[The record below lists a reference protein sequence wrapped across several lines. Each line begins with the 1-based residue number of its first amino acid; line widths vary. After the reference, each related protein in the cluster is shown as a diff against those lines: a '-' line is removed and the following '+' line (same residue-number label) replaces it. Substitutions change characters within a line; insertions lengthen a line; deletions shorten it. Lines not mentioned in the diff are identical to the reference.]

1 MNKKIYLFIRTF
13 TAVTAF
19 FTGLLLILCALTA
32 YFTPSKLSVTK
43 QGNEFSFPLSVK
55 YDNTAIYAAFDS
67 SQNTS
72 DRSNAKIMLFD
83 SIPVKDLN
91 VNVTQRKNVILG
103 GTPFGIRIYTD
114 GLVVSGTSSVGN
126 KNPSHEAGIQN
137 GDIILSVNGQKTDTN
152 EQLLSA
158 VEKSRGN
165 PLEVKATHDGKEY
178 FTKITPVFDESLK
191 KYRIGLMVRDSCAG
205 IGTMTFID
213 AENGTFAGLG
223 HGICDASSGSLMP
236 LEKGDIVNAEITSVT
251 KSICGNP
258 GALTGIF
265 SDTSPKGTISA
276 NSRLGIYGT
285 LYHPD
290 FSQNTVPVAF
300 KQEVQR
306 GYAQILTTVD
316 SSSPKFYDISIEDIS
331 YNNHSPKNMII
342 KITDKNLLEKT
353 GGIVQGMSGSP
364 IIQNGMLAGAVTHV
378 FVNDTTEGYAVFAEN
393 MIDFNSTIIQNKLSL
408 AA

>member
-32 YFTPSKLSVTK
+32 CFTPSRLSVTK
-43 QGNEFSFPLSVK
+43 QGNEFQFPLSVK
-55 YDNTAIYAAFDS
+55 YDTNNAIFAAFD
-67 SQNTS
+67 TS
-72 DRSNAKIMLFD
+72 ENPPEKSNAKIMLFD

-103 GTPFGIRIYTD
+103 GMPFGIRIYTD
-114 GLVVSGTSSVGN
+114 GLVVSGTSPVGN
-126 KNPSHEAGIQN
+126 KNPSHDAGIQN
-137 GDIILSVNGQKTDTN
+137 GDIILSVNGTEIDTN
-152 EQLLSA
+152 EQLLNA
-158 VEKSRGN
+158 VEKSKGN
-165 PLEVKATHDGKEY
+165 PLEIKAVHDKKEY
-178 FTKITPVFDESLK
+178 FTEITPVFDESLK

-223 HGICDASSGSLMP
+223 HGICDNSSGSLMP
-236 LEKGDIVNAEITSVT
+236 LEKGDIVSAEITSVT

-258 GALTGIF
+258 GALVGTF
-265 SDTSPKGTISA
+265 PDTSPEGTISA
-276 NSRLGIYGT
+276 NSELGIYGT
-285 LYHPD
+285 LNHS
-290 FSQNTVPVAF
+290 FSGNTVPVAF
-300 KQEVQR
+300 KQEIQR
-306 GYAQILTTVD
+306 GNAQIFTTID
-316 SSSPKFYDISIEDIS
+316 SNPPKFYDISIEDIS
-331 YNNHSPKNMII
+331 YNNNSPKNMII
-342 KITDKNLLEKT
+342 KITDKKLLEKT

-364 IIQNGMLAGAVTHV
+364 IIQNNMLVGAVTHV

-393 MIDFNSTIIQNKLSL
+393 MIDFNNTIVQNNFSF

>member
-137 GDIILSVNGQKTDTN
+137 GDIILSVNGQK
-152 EQLLSA
+152 
-158 VEKSRGN
+158 
-165 PLEVKATHDGKEY
+165 P
-178 FTKITPVFDESLK
+178 IP
-191 KYRIGLMVRDSCAG
+191 M
-205 IGTMTFID
+205 
-213 AENGTFAGLG
+213 
-223 HGICDASSGSLMP
+223 
-236 LEKGDIVNAEITSVT
+236 
-251 KSICGNP
+251 
-258 GALTGIF
+258 
-265 SDTSPKGTISA
+265 
-276 NSRLGIYGT
+276 NS
-285 LYHPD
+285 
-290 FSQNTVPVAF
+290 F
-300 KQEVQR
+300 
-306 GYAQILTTVD
+306 
-316 SSSPKFYDISIEDIS
+316 
-331 YNNHSPKNMII
+331 
-342 KITDKNLLEKT
+342 
-353 GGIVQGMSGSP
+353 
-364 IIQNGMLAGAVTHV
+364 
-378 FVNDTTEGYAVFAEN
+378 
-393 MIDFNSTIIQNKLSL
+393 
-408 AA
+408 